1 MTAQRDVIGYGIDD
15 YSFLAVVWAAELV
28 LGGFVILL
36 FAPGVRG
43 DKPVRF
49 MTKPRRGGEA
59 KTVSGMVPWRQYAK
73 GAAADHP

>member
-15 YSFLAVVWAAELV
+15 YSFLAVVWAAALV
-28 LGGFVILL
+28 LGGFVVLL

-49 MTKPRRGGEA
+49 MTKPRRGGA
-59 KTVSGMVPWRQYAK
+59 KTASSTR
-73 GAAADHP
+73 